1 MCPYRR
7 RGSNLFA
14 TEGQQGE
21 KQHVD
26 GPGCRFVMSTDGD
39 NEGNERPQVVCAGD
53 VRGPWRQMIAPANK
67 SLCESVDY
75 HEQGGS
81 EGQKG
86 GGNADAMGS
95 SSTFDRRRADSCFER
110 VPVSSVVAAGDG
122 SGTAINRPP
131 PQAGMSPDL
140 GICDIGRCRPRP
152 MQMATHAGDVFPTE
166 DVPVSFEDLS
176 INMKRP
182 RDPDGE
188 PRTRTPC
195 PNTPDTTACLD
206 TNVFQ
211 RTGHPGEDAEEISR
225 VRGPLFLSVGTTAPI
240 LQGDVSGKG
249 RRPTIASPTTEEEGD
264 MLSRSYEEYGAQ
276 GKQCADLGRKPGE
289 TWAVTSRDNQRF
301 YSASE
306 GELSSGFRPG
316 SVPVKVG
323 IEVEESDT
331 QAWKTGKG
339 IVVEG
344 NFVHETGIST
354 VDVAGDVSA
363 NLGSPTCFEG
373 GERATSPPAIVN
385 SASGFVPDTE
395 QDMAVAAFA
404 ETNKAHKGGFPNLPR
419 SERFVASPVTTNA
432 KDSRHEGGSR
442 VLTATE
448 RQGDGAGSRNQE
460 GSAFD
465 ICKHVVDLESASVL
479 TAAIPGPTAD
489 RMPVPN
495 RARLLPTKA
504 IKLGNVQSFESHKTH
519 RQRSIESDGGISD
532 TSSERDAASMDLSS
546 AKSAANS
553 KGLSSKDGSNKPPM
567 KDVKQSTSAGAEV
580 LHPESEDDRNP
591 DVCAETGLG
600 YASSEDERYNPSVRN
615 F

>member
-1 MCPYRR
+1 M
-7 RGSNLFA
+7 RGPNLFA
-14 TEGQQGE
+14 TEGQRGE
-21 KQHVD
+21 KQHVG
-26 GPGCRFVMSTDGD
+26 GPGCRFVVST
-39 NEGNERPQVVCAGD
+39 
-53 VRGPWRQMIAPANK
+53 
-67 SLCESVDY
+67 
-75 HEQGGS
+75 
-81 EGQKG
+81 
-86 GGNADAMGS
+86 
-95 SSTFDRRRADSCFER
+95 
-110 VPVSSVVAAGDG
+110 
-122 SGTAINRPP
+122 
-131 PQAGMSPDL
+131 
-140 GICDIGRCRPRP
+140 
-152 MQMATHAGDVFPTE
+152 DVFPTE

-176 INMKRP
+176 INMKRL

-211 RTGHPGEDAEEISR
+211 RTGHPGEDAGEISR
-225 VRGPLFLSVGTTAPI
+225 VRGPLLLSVGTTAPM
-240 LQGDVSGKG
+240 LQGDGSGIG
-249 RRPTIASPTTEEEGD
+249 RRPTITSPTTEEEGD
-264 MLSRSYEEYGAQ
+264 MLSRSSEEYGTQ

-289 TWAVTSRDNQRF
+289 TLAVTSRDNQRF

-323 IEVEESDT
+323 IDVEESDT

-339 IVVEG
+339 IVAEG
-344 NFVHETGIST
+344 NFVHEIGIST
-354 VDVAGDVSA
+354 VDVTGDVSA

-373 GERATSPPAIVN
+373 GERATSPLAIVN
-385 SASGFVPDTE
+385 SASGSVPDTE
-395 QDMAVAAFA
+395 QDMEVAAFA
-404 ETNKAHKGGFPNLPR
+404 EINKAHKGGFPNLPR

-442 VLTATE
+442 LLTVTE
-448 RQGDGAGSRNQE
+448 QQGDGAGSRNQE

-465 ICKHVVDLESASVL
+465 MCKHVVDLESASVV

-519 RQRSIESDGGISD
+519 RQRSVESDGGISD
-532 TSSERDAASMDLSS
+532 TSSERDAASIGLSS
-546 AKSAANS
+546 AKSTANS

-567 KDVKQSTSAGAEV
+567 EDVKQSTSAGAEV
-580 LHPESEDDRNP
+580 LHPESGDNRNP

-600 YASSEDERYNPSVRN
+600 YASSEDERYNPSIKTDRFGFFITSERRGMNLAPRIAEARRLKEHKRTEKWRMMMGNFDNWRSGRKANRLRSRVRKGIPDCVRGKVWQMMMGSTVAYDTRTLQN
-615 F
+615 TTPLVNNTKAYEALHTQHTQPRDHQEGIMCTAWRMGALV